1 MYSEAIKKEIEIFFK
16 SNNTNIAETA
26 RRFNIPYTT
35 LKSWVKDEGWEAGNA
50 IKNLENTQQEVVK
63 ENFNLI
69 TRKAQDRIKQ
79 EIINNLGSVAYDVDN
94 IILNSLMNEASEA
107 QLIQAMS
114 LNHINKSLALNASIA
129 KNALL
134 ELNATSDGSMQS
146 KMAIV
151 ACSEKVSKIFTELKT
166 SLYGKEITINQNV
179 SNDLTEA
186 SDAELLEIINRAD
199 L

>member
-35 LKSWVKDEGWEAGNA
+35 LKSWVKDEGWEAGTA

-151 ACSEKVSKIFTELKT
+151 ACSEKVSKIFAELKT